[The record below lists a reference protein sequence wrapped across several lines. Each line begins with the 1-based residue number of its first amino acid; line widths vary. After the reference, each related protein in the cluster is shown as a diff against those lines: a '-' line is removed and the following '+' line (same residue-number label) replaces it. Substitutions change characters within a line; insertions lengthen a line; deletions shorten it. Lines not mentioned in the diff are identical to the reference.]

1 MLEEGALWNV
11 AFPDKQLRLEVI
23 GVACAAH
30 QALWEQETARSH
42 NTRALH
48 SALQAAQVCMCVCV
62 CRLVRQSLPTGNAVG
77 MHVTRCLCWLAVAAS
92 PVLAASSSAAL
103 GALRTLTPRA

>member
-11 AFPDKQLRLEVI
+11 AFPDKQLRLEVM

-62 CRLVRQSLPTGNAVG
+62 QVGSPIPTYGKSGGDARHSVSVLVGRGG
-77 MHVTRCLCWLAVAAS
+77 VT
-92 PVLAASSSAAL
+92 SSGCVQQRSF
-103 GALRTLTPRA
+103 GG